1 MRQLT
6 ALDAQFLNV
15 ETPTTVGHVGSLI
28 LLDPGTAP
36 DGTWDLESVRAVFE
50 PRLHLA
56 APLRQRLVEVPLGL
70 GRPYWVDD
78 PHFDLEFHLR
88 ELALP
93 APGTHA
99 QLGEQVA
106 RIHARPLDRTR
117 PLWEAYVITGV
128 EGGRSAFVS
137 YRNRVTEVN
146 VPPPDEFPQ
155 WEA

>member
-78 PHFDLEFHLR
+78 PHFDL
-88 ELALP
+88 ALHRLIYQLDAVTIRQP
-93 APGTHA
+93 ARGRADQTPAG
-99 QLGEQVA
+99 VA
-106 RIHARPLDRTR
+106 MRCASVD
-117 PLWEAYVITGV
+117 VG
-128 EGGRSAFVS
+128 
-137 YRNRVTEVN
+137 
-146 VPPPDEFPQ
+146 
-155 WEA
+155 